1 MIEVKRFS
9 GTMNS
14 DDLPEN
20 ILAPQHTYA
29 KNLRFYGGQNGLTA
43 ENVRGN
49 YIINNNGL
57 PVGDN
62 ICLGSFFDSL
72 NSKIYWFNWN
82 SNGDNGI
89 YVLDTETETVSSVF
103 ICGTDSATDI
113 LNFDPNYPVHSVV
126 MVYREAGQG
135 NLLYWTDGLNRPRYL
150 NVDTVATLAPFT
162 ESMLNAAK
170 IPPLAPPGAGYGT
183 DLAITYN
190 NVINR
195 YFRFAYRWVYE
206 NGEKSTFSPSS
217 ICPVVST
224 IQPENPQLAV
234 NGNYISIFNIDTPS
248 TNDFKSIEVYGQE
261 YNGTTWGDFFLITD
275 INRVS
280 GSLPY
285 TESFSFYN
293 DAIYTPIS
301 IAESGLRFD
310 YLPDVAN
317 TMELLNGNVIIYG
330 GVTEGYDNIAR
341 EDIDVQITSSLQVG
355 ASSYPLVSRVWKWN
369 QIERFGLIYF
379 DEYGKTNGVIS
390 YLNNATDNTN
400 FDVFSPQYPGE
411 SLGSLPFPR
420 IAASINHIPP
430 DWAVTYQW
438 VRQDT
443 APLFFLQY
451 VTNDYQ
457 SDSDYLYFCIEGLVY
472 NNTSNNFIPSY
483 DFAPGDRVRVLGEFV
498 STGMSTSG
506 NVSAYI
512 NQYDFQVLGIVK
524 RQMTSN
530 PSVTNQPV
538 QGSFIKIRK
547 PTFVF
552 PAYSKTTLIE
562 LYTPAPVV
570 KDEEV
575 IFYEWGKKYDI
586 YEISGIK
593 YHVGQTQ
600 NQTASQPALF
610 SFDEGYVYCK
620 LRNYPLYLNYG
631 IGLCGV
637 VDRNYNDFQPSQ
649 ANSNSK
655 GWPINVNAKRKYLP
669 VTVRWG
675 GGYYQNDNVNELNR
689 FFPQDIDTIDLAKGD
704 IRRFKARDRILRVFQ
719 DRGCGQYGVY
729 ARFIQNNQGQPELV
743 TTNTII
749 TTNNIQYYAGV
760 FGLSGYPTNLAS
772 APNADYFAD
781 VVTGRAI
788 RLGRDGL
795 TDLGM
800 LYKGQY
806 YLSGLVTPYNKT
818 ITGPGGYN
826 SKVMG
831 FFDFFEN
838 QYHTILQGTES
849 SLNIEDQILSPNQKE
864 YSIYL
869 SGTAAEGD
877 QVTITVTDNVL
888 NTETYTYTCTAGES
902 ALDILNGISNQF
914 LTSQYFAANVFASS
928 PYPYILITSLFNATF
943 TVYTASITHAPDGAY
958 NFSFNESRNGFCSF
972 YDYHPE
978 WATGANDII
987 YTWLNGG
994 LYKHDNTTNYCQFYG
1009 DNKNAEITIVF
1020 NSAIHAKKSWNS
1032 LMEIA
1037 SAIWAVPTMQTNT
1050 YSYGTTKQVSS
1061 LVPSEFTLLEGN
1073 PSSAIKR
1080 DANSSGG
1087 KINGNFM
1094 KGNYLVVKFQRQNA
1108 QNLIT
1113 LSEVSARFTDS
1124 PLTVK

>member
-1 MIEVKRFS
+1 MIEVKRFL
-9 GTMNS
+9 GVMNS

-29 KNLRFYGGQNGLTA
+29 KNVRFYGGANGLTA

-49 YIINNNGL
+49 YVINNQNL
-57 PVGDN
+57 PAGDN
-62 ICLGSFFDSL
+62 ICVGSFFDSL
-72 NSKIYWFNWN
+72 NSKVYWFNWN

-89 YVLDTETETVSSVF
+89 YVLDTETEAVSSVF

-113 LNFDPNYPVHSVV
+113 LNFDPDYPVHSVV

-150 NVDTVATLAPFT
+150 NVDTVASLAPFT
-162 ESMLNAAK
+162 ENMINAAK
-170 IPPLAPPGAGYGT
+170 IPPLTPIAAGYIT
-183 DLAITYN
+183 DANVANN
-190 NVINR
+190 NVYNR

-217 ICPVVST
+217 TCPIPTTAAPQSP
-224 IQPENPQLAV
+224 INPSADNCILLI
-234 NGNYISIFNIDTPS
+234 NIISPS
-248 TNDFKSIEVYGQE
+248 TDDFKAIEVYGQE
-261 YNGTTWGDFFLITD
+261 YNGTEWGDFFLIVNLD
-275 INRVS
+275 RVTA
-280 GSLPY
+280 GLPY
-285 TESFSFYN
+285 SETFNFYN
-293 DAIYTPIS
+293 NAIYTPIS

-341 EDIDVQITSSLQVG
+341 EDINVQITASLNL
-355 ASSYPLVSRVWKWN
+355 ASYPAVTPVFKWG

-379 DEYGKTNGVIS
+379 DKYGKTNGVIS

-400 FDVFSPQYPGE
+400 FDIATGQYPGE
-411 SLGSLPFPR
+411 SGGLPFPR
-420 IAASINHIPP
+420 ISASIGHLPP

-438 VRQDT
+438 VRQDA
-443 APLFFLQY
+443 APKFFLQY

-457 SDSDYLYFCIEGLVY
+457 TDTEFLYFCIEGLVY

-483 DFAPGDRVRVLGEFV
+483 DFTPGDRVRIMGEFI
-498 STGMSTSG
+498 STNSTT
-506 NVSAYI
+506 AYL
-512 NQYDFQVLGIVK
+512 NQYDFEVLGIVK
-524 RQMTSN
+524 RTMTSN
-530 PSVTNQPV
+530 AQVTNQPV
-538 QGSFIKIRK
+538 QGSFIKIKK
-547 PTFVF
+547 PSFAI
-552 PAYSKTTLIE
+552 PSYSKTTIIE

-570 KDEEV
+570 TDEEV
-575 IFYEWGKKYDI
+575 IFYEWGEQYDI
-586 YEISGIK
+586 YEIAGVK
-593 YHVGQTQ
+593 YHLGDTQ

-610 SFDEGYVYCK
+610 VWNQGYVYCK
-620 LRNYPLYLNYG
+620 LRQFPLYVNYS
-631 IGLCGV
+631 IGACGV
-637 VDRNYNDFQPSQ
+637 VDRNFNDFQSSQ
-649 ANSNSK
+649 ANNNSR

-704 IRRFKARDRILRVFQ
+704 IRRFKSRDRILRVFQ
-719 DRGCGQYGVY
+719 DRGVGQYGVY
-729 ARFIQNNQGQPELV
+729 ARFIQNNQGQSELV

-749 TTNNIQYYAGV
+749 TANNIQYYAGV

-772 APNADYFAD
+772 APNADYFTD

-806 YLSGLVTPYNKT
+806 YLSQLVTPYNKT
-818 ITGPGGYN
+818 IVGPNGYN

-838 QYHTILQGTES
+838 QYHTILEGTKSTLEIQS
-849 SLNIEDQILSPNQKE
+849 QTLSPNQKE
-864 YSIYL
+864 YRIYL
-869 SGTAAEGD
+869 SGISAEGD
-877 QVTITVTDNVL
+877 EITVTVEDNTS
-888 NTETYTYTCTAGES
+888 NTETFTYICTEGQS
-902 ALDILNGISNQF
+902 AIDVLNGLSNEF
-914 LTSQYFAANVFASS
+914 LTSQYFAANVVASS
-928 PYPYILITSLFNATF
+928 PYPHILITSLFDATF
-943 TVYTASITHAPDGAY
+943 SVYTASLINAPKDAY
-958 NFSFNESRNGFCSF
+958 NFSFNENRNAFCSF

-978 WATGANDII
+978 WATGANDIV
-987 YTWLNGG
+987 YTWLNGEI
-994 LYKHDNTTNYCQFYG
+994 YKHNNTTNYCQFYG

-1037 SAIWAVPTMQTNT
+1037 SAIWAVPTMYTNT

-1061 LVPSEFTLLEGN
+1061 LVPAEFTLLEGN

-1113 LSEVSARFTDS
+1113 LSEASARFTDS